1 MKIIKIVRNTTI
13 VAVFCVATALISGC
27 GGVSEAEMAQLNNL
41 RSEVNSLQATAN
53 SLKDQRASLE
63 KDIAAKQEKLAEC
76 NKEKEETKANLDKM
90 SSK

>member
-13 VAVFCVATALISGC
+13 VAVFSVAIALISGC

-53 SLKDQRASLE
+53 SLKDQRASVLSHIYV
-63 KDIAAKQEKLAEC
+63 DI
-76 NKEKEETKANLDKM
+76 
-90 SSK
+90 